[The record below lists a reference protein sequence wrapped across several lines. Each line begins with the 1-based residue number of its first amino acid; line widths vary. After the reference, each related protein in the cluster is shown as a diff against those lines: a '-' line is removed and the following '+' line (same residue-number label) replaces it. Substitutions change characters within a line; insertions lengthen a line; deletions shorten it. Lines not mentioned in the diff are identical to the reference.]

1 METNNLQ
8 AELFNYIKANR
19 LIAELE
25 VKKNKAAQKREA
37 AEILENT
44 TTNNSIKEFAVVSW
58 NVAYQEELESEIQI
72 LKLKKEQSEFILK
85 RLLAK

>member
-8 AELFNYIKANR
+8 SELFNYIKATR

-25 VKKNKAAQKREA
+25 VKKNRAAQKREA

-44 TTNNSIKEFAVVSW
+44 TTNHSIKEFAVVSW
-58 NVAYQEELESEIQI
+58 NVAYQEELELEIQI

>member
-58 NVAYQEELESEIQI
+58 NVAYQEELELEIQI

>member
-8 AELFNYIKANR
+8 SELFNYIKANR
-19 LIAELE
+19 IITELE
-25 VKKNKAAQKREA
+25 VKKNRVVQKREA

-44 TTNNSIKEFAVVSW
+44 TTNRSIKEFAVVSW
-58 NVAYQEELESEIQI
+58 NMAYQEELELEIQI
-72 LKLKKEQSEFILK
+72 LKLKKEQTEFILK